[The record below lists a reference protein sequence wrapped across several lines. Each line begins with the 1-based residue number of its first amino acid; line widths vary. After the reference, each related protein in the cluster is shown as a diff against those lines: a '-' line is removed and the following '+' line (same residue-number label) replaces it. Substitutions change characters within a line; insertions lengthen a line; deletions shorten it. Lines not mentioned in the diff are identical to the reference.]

1 MNNRKKLKLGA
12 AIEGVG
18 FNYMGWRHP
27 DMPSNASENIDY
39 YVKQAKIAEAGKFDT
54 IFLFDVSHVGPGNI
68 PHHLSMFEGI
78 SILSALSMATTN
90 IGLTATI
97 ATSYADPFTAAR
109 QILSLD
115 KISKGRAGLNAI
127 TSNPGGMVNYSR
139 SHFSKADQY
148 PMQKEFIE
156 ILLGLWD
163 SYEDDAFIRDK
174 ANGIY
179 LDPQKMHALR
189 YRGKYF
195 SVDGPLNLS
204 RSIQG
209 RPVLFTA
216 GSSSNFLE
224 NSAKY
229 TDSGFIFGPSLEY
242 SKGIAAEL
250 RKQVVLEGRSTEDFI
265 VATSQTPIVGST
277 EAEAEEKFQ
286 EMQSLM
292 PAYRIP
298 RPLFFGSAE
307 KVADQIQEW
316 YEAGAMDMLL
326 IQQEYPTGLKD
337 FVDLVVPIL
346 QDRGIFRKEYE
357 SNTLRGNL
365 GLPYPENRYSI

>member
-1 MNNRKKLKLGA
+1 MKNRKKLKLGA

-90 IGLTATI
+90 IGLIATI

-139 SHFSKADQY
+139 SHLSKADQY

-163 SYEDDAFIRDK
+163 SYEDDAFIRNK

-216 GSSSNFLE
+216 GSSSNFVE
-224 NSAKY
+224 NATKY
-229 TDSGFIFGPSLEY
+229 TDGGFIFGASLEY

-250 RKQVVLEGRSTEDFI
+250 RKQVVLEGRSNEDFI
-265 VATSQTPIVGST
+265 VATSQMPIVGRT

-292 PAYRIP
+292 PAYSIP

-307 KVADQIQEW
+307 KVADQVQEW

-346 QDRGIFRKEYE
+346 QDRGIFHTEYQ

-365 GLPYPENRYSI
+365 GLPYPENKYSL